1 MSKARN
7 LIDLAEATN
16 KDVVDRALKW
26 WNNLSPDKQKEFLSK
41 VPAEKV
47 SKIYRDIYGTS
58 PVASAV
64 ASEDM
69 SKTKKIITAAALA
82 AFLLASSPAHAGSP
96 TQADYDKYDKMRSY
110 QQQPSKGQQEYS
122 REMQDKE
129 DGSPSLSS
137 VADVAKR
144 AIDTYGNTHTQQRA
158 DKISQDVEFIK
169 SVLDT
174 LSGK

>member
-7 LIDLAEATN
+7 LIVDLAEATN

-58 PVASAV
+58 PVASA

-82 AFLLASSPAHAGSP
+82 AGKNAAAGI
-96 TQADYDKYDKMRSY
+96 
-110 QQQPSKGQQEYS
+110 
-122 REMQDKE
+122 
-129 DGSPSLSS
+129 
-137 VADVAKR
+137 
-144 AIDTYGNTHTQQRA
+144 AIA
-158 DKISQDVEFIK
+158 
-169 SVLDT
+169 
-174 LSGK
+174 